1 MSVKGFR
8 GWFPVERTLARSL
21 HLAAPMKPMRSD
33 GTGNAG
39 AAGIETRLSPG
50 RDSVHMSLGEWCL
63 RNGLATQDEIDA
75 CLKIQKAAE
84 TQGRPAPRLG
94 EILVARGILTH
105 HQVTEAL
112 AAQKK
117 EIRQCPRC
125 GIQINVA
132 VRGDAAQYRCARCN
146 GPLMAPSST
155 SPLHA
160 VDEGFILVSK
170 DPVPP
175 EVEQALED
183 PANRFGKYVLVRLL
197 GRGGIGAVYLAWD
210 TYLSQFVALKRLLAA
225 PKFGPQDT
233 PNEHIQSLLKEARN
247 TIRLRHPG
255 VVSVFDVGRVGRE
268 YYVAMEY
275 LEGDTLAARIDDARQ
290 QGKPSPFYE
299 NPRETLV
306 QLVEIARAVEY
317 AHGRPS
323 PIIHCDLKPAN
334 ILIDPEG
341 HPHVLDFGLAKNLKL
356 DKPEKG
362 EISGTPSYMAPEQA
376 SGDTDKIDPRT
387 DIYAFGAILYELL
400 TGRPPFVGGT
410 MEILGKTIGDV
421 PDRPSD
427 TLRETTKRSRRD
439 ELSTRELLR
448 VPPALEDLCMKCLQ
462 KSRSERPQSMEG
474 VAQALEATYRPRVDA
489 APSPPSVTP
498 VAPERSP
505 RPQRRGILAVIT
517 AAILLGGS
525 ALVLSRWPWP
535 ERGASFEE
543 REAEV
548 LTALSTFRPQR
559 ARALALRLRD
569 ESRGSGMEARAS
581 RLAEEASWLTRL
593 QNQALERLQARPLE
607 MGELRLR
614 NGSVIAARIVGGDA
628 GALRILRDGRDETL
642 PWENVEAS
650 QLVDLLWTVVG
661 DTEEGLLGLGIL
673 CLRNGRAAVAERFFV
688 RLRSTPLAP
697 VAERYLG
704 SSND

>member
-1 MSVKGFR
+1 
-8 GWFPVERTLARSL
+8 
-21 HLAAPMKPMRSD
+21 MKPVRSAAE
-33 GTGNAG
+33 GSGG
-39 AAGIETRLSPG
+39 AAGIETRLTPG
-50 RDSVHMSLGEWCL
+50 RDSVHESLGEWCL
-63 RNGLATQDEIDA
+63 RNGLATSEEIDA
-75 CLKIQKAAE
+75 CLKIQRAAE
-84 TQGRPAPRLG
+84 TPGRAAPRLG
-94 EILVARGILTH
+94 EILVARGVLTH

-117 EIRQCPRC
+117 AIRQCPRC

-146 GPLMAPSST
+146 GPLTTPSST

-175 EVEQALED
+175 DVERALED

-225 PKFGPQDT
+225 PKYGPQDT
-233 PNEHIQSLLKEARN
+233 PSEHIQSLLKEARN

-268 YYVAMEY
+268 YYVAMEF
-275 LEGDTLAARIDDARQ
+275 LEGETLAAQIDAARQ
-290 QGKPSPFYE
+290 QGKPSPFYQD
-299 NPRETLV
+299 PKATLL

-334 ILIDPEG
+334 ILIDPDG

-376 SGDTDKIDPRT
+376 SGDTDMIDRRT
-387 DIYAFGAILYELL
+387 DVYAFGAILYELL

-410 MEILGKTIGDV
+410 MEILGKTIGDL
-421 PDRPSD
+421 PERPSD

-462 KSRSERPQSMEG
+462 KNRSDRPQTLEE
-474 VAQALEATYRPRVDA
+474 VAQALEATFRPRA
-489 APSPPSVTP
+489 QANPQPPLESP
-498 VAPERSP
+498 VAPERSRWTP
-505 RPQRRGILAVIT
+505 RRRVLAAI
-517 AAILLGGS
+517 AAGILLGGS
-525 ALVLSRWPWP
+525 ALVLSRRPWAD
-535 ERGASFEE
+535 RGTSFDQ
-543 REAEV
+543 RESEV
-548 LTALSTFRPQR
+548 VAALATFRPQQ
-559 ARALALRLRD
+559 ARGLALRLRED
-569 ESRGSGMEARAS
+569 ARGSGLEARAS
-581 RLAEEASWLTRL
+581 RFAEEASWLARL
-593 QNQALERLQARPLE
+593 QNRAVERLARFPIE
-607 MGELRLR
+607 PTELRLR
-614 NGSVIAARIVGGDA
+614 DGSAASGRIVGGDSA
-628 GALRILRDGRDETL
+628 ALRILREDGEGSL
-642 PWENVEAS
+642 PWERIDPA
-650 QLVDLLWTVVG
+650 QLVELLRAAVG
-661 DTEEGLLGLGIL
+661 ESEDAALLGLGIL
-673 CLRNGRAAVAERFFV
+673 SLRNGRSAEATRFFE

-697 VAERYLG
+697 VAERYLNAT
-704 SSND
+704 ND

>member
-1 MSVKGFR
+1 
-8 GWFPVERTLARSL
+8 
-21 HLAAPMKPMRSD
+21 MKPVPSAAD
-33 GTGNAG
+33 GTGG
-39 AAGIETRLSPG
+39 AAGVETRLNSD
-50 RDSVHMSLGEWCL
+50 RDLVHESLGEWCL
-63 RNGLATQDEIDA
+63 RNGLATAEEIDA
-75 CLKIQKAAE
+75 CLKIQRAAE
-84 TQGRPAPRLG
+84 SEGRPAPRLG
-94 EILVARGILTH
+94 EILVDRGVLTPQ
-105 HQVTEAL
+105 QVTKAL
-112 AAQKK
+112 AAQRKQ
-117 EIRQCPRC
+117 IRQCPRC

-132 VRGDAAQYRCARCN
+132 LRGDAAQYRCARCN
-146 GPLMAPSST
+146 GPLTAPSST
-155 SPLHA
+155 FPLHA

-175 EVEQALED
+175 EVERALED

-275 LEGDTLAARIDDARQ
+275 LEGETLAARIDAARQ

-299 NPRETLV
+299 SPRDTLV
-306 QLVEIARAVEY
+306 QLVEIARAVDY

-334 ILIDPEG
+334 ILVDPDG

-376 SGDTDKIDPRT
+376 SGDTDMIDPRT
-387 DIYAFGAILYELL
+387 DVYAFGAILYELL

-427 TLRETTKRSRRD
+427 TLSETTKRLRKD
-439 ELSTRELLR
+439 EPSTRELMR

-462 KSRSERPQSMEG
+462 KNRNDRPQTLED
-474 VAQALEATYRPRVDA
+474 VARALEETYRPRHEA
-489 APSPPSVTP
+489 TPPKAPPGTSVP
-498 VAPERSP
+498 PERSP
-505 RPQRRGILAVIT
+505 RSQRRGILAVI
-517 AAILLGGS
+517 AAGILLAGS
-525 ALVLSRWPWP
+525 ALALSRWPWAP
-535 ERGASFEE
+535 REASFEG

-548 LTALSTFRPQR
+548 LRALATFQPQQ
-559 ARALALRLRD
+559 ARALAVRLRD
-569 ESRGSGMEARAS
+569 EARGSGLEARAS
-581 RLAEEASWLTRL
+581 RLAEEAAWLTRL
-593 QNQALERLQARPLE
+593 QNQALDRLTARPRDLAE
-607 MGELRLR
+607 IRLR
-614 NGSVIAARIVGGDA
+614 DGSATSGRIIGGDA
-628 GALRILRDGRDETL
+628 AGLRVLREDGVRHL
-642 PWENVEAS
+642 PWESLSES
-650 QLVDLLWTVVG
+650 QLLELLRSVVG
-661 DTEEGLLGLGIL
+661 ESEDAGLLGLGIL
-673 CLRNGRAAVAERFFV
+673 SLRTGRTSEAARYFE

-704 SSND
+704 SSTD